1 MNPGHINIP
10 FCKYWPGGAEL
21 PAANKRYLDNLK
33 EKQTFLE
40 VFIMELLEEKTV
52 YFISNLEQAAL
63 YILIKNMTPLLS
75 CTLMFKISV
84 EIIYL
89 SLDLII

>member
-1 MNPGHINIP
+1 
-10 FCKYWPGGAEL
+10 
-21 PAANKRYLDNLK
+21 
-33 EKQTFLE
+33 
-40 VFIMELLEEKTV
+40 MELLEEKTV

-75 CTLMFKISV
+75 CTLMFKILV